1 MINSTSGENPPE
13 FHVKQENYDAAK
25 IKVLKGLE
33 AVRKRPGMYIGDTD
47 DGSGLHHLVFE
58 LVDNSVDEA
67 LAGFCSEIKLTVG
80 SDGSITVEDDGRGI
94 PVDYHEEGGASAA
107 EVIMTVLH
115 AGGKFDENSYKISGG
130 LHGVGLSVVN
140 ALSDTLVLEV
150 FRDGAAYRQE
160 YSKGKPLTELRKEGE
175 AAKKSGTK
183 IKFYPDKGIFSDVS
197 FDPSV
202 LTKRCQE
209 LAYLNAGIKIFVLD
223 EALGKESVFHYE
235 GGLTSFVNGLNSSKQ
250 AMSSVL
256 FFEEQ
261 IRESF
266 SLSVAMQWVSGY
278 SELVKCY
285 TNNIP
290 QSDGGTHLS
299 GFRGGLTRALN
310 AQIEESLSLKQ
321 EERKSIIGEDM
332 REGLTAV
339 VLVKMHDPKFSSQ
352 TKEKLVSSEVKS
364 ALEGALS
371 QRLKDFFA
379 ENPAECKNILAK
391 VVAAARARIA
401 ARKARE
407 MTRRKSVFD
416 GAGLPGKLADCQE
429 KNPAKSEL
437 FLVEGESAGGSAK
450 QARSRVFQAVL
461 PMRGKILNVEK
472 SQIDRVF
479 SSQEISNLITA
490 MGCGVGAEEF
500 DISRTRYHRLII
512 MTDAD
517 VDGSHIRTLLLT
529 FLFRHLPE
537 LIRVGYVYI
546 AQPPLYKVKK
556 GKVEQYLMDESQFD
570 EFLLNQSLRD
580 NKLFVGDEERVDPDK
595 VMSAYKS
602 INKCISAL
610 RGSLSF
616 HYPPEFISFLLS
628 LETVAAL
635 ANSSEGERFAQ
646 MLPLLEENIAVAE
659 NFSVSTQDRDGGRA
673 IEIKQKNG
681 EDSWRVFD
689 SLLTSSHFSQLF
701 DFWVRERALLA
712 AKISLTK
719 GEKAILKDATFPEVL
734 RELLSE
740 GERSISVQRYKGLG
754 EMNPDQLWETS
765 MDPDK
770 RTLYKVNIEDAE
782 AADGLFS
789 LLMGEEVE
797 PRRAFINQ
805 NALNVINLDL

>member
-1 MINSTSGENPPE
+1 MESSKPPE
-13 FHVKQENYDAAK
+13 FHVKQENYGADK

-80 SDGSITVEDDGRGI
+80 SDGSITVEDNGRGI

-140 ALSDTLVLEV
+140 ALSDSLLLEI
-150 FRDGAAYRQE
+150 FRDGNAYRQG
-160 YSKGKPLTELRKEGE
+160 YSKGKPITDLENVGSS
-175 AAKKSGTK
+175 KKPSGTR
-183 IKFYPDKGIFSDVS
+183 IKFYPDKEIFSDVS
-197 FDPSV
+197 FDSAV
-202 LTKRCQE
+202 LVKRCQE
-209 LAYLNAGIKIFVLD
+209 LAYLNAGIKILVLD

-250 AMSSVL
+250 TMSGVL

-261 IRESF
+261 IRDSF
-266 SLSVAMQWVSGY
+266 YINVALQWVNGY

-290 QSDGGTHLS
+290 QSDGGTHLT
-299 GFRGGLTRALN
+299 GFRGGLTRAIN
-310 AQIEESLSLKQ
+310 AQIEESLSLKL
-321 EERKSIIGEDM
+321 EERKSIIGDDM

-339 VLVKMHDPKFSSQ
+339 ILVKMHDPKFSSQ

-364 ALEGALS
+364 ALENILH
-371 QRLKDFFA
+371 QKLREFFA
-379 ENPAECKNILAK
+379 ENPTDCKNILAK

-407 MTRRKSVFD
+407 MTRRKSAFD

-429 KNPAKSEL
+429 KDPAKSEL

-500 DISRTRYHRLII
+500 NISRTRYHRLII

-537 LIRVGYVYI
+537 LIRSGYVYI

-570 EFLLNQSLRD
+570 EFLLKQSLRE
-580 NKLFVGDEERVDPDK
+580 NNLFLEDGENVDSDK

-602 INKCISAL
+602 IDKSVSAL
-610 RGSLSF
+610 RSSLSF
-616 HYPPEFISFLLS
+616 HYPPEFLSFLLQ
-628 LETVAAL
+628 LETIATL
-635 ANSSEGERFAQ
+635 ANVREEERFDH
-646 MLPLLEENIAVAE
+646 MLSLLEDNSTMVE
-659 NFSVSTQDRDGGRA
+659 NFFVSKQNREEGQA
-673 IEIKQKNG
+673 IDIKQKNG
-681 EDSWRVFD
+681 EDSWVVFS
-689 SLLTSSHFSQLF
+689 SLLSSSHFVDLF
-701 DFWVRERALLA
+701 GLWAQEQRLLA
-712 AKISLTK
+712 ARINLIK
-719 GEKAILKDATFPEVL
+719 GDKLVLENANFPKVL
-734 RELLSE
+734 QVLLSD
-740 GERSISVQRYKGLG
+740 GERSITVQRYKGLG

>member
-1 MINSTSGENPPE
+1 MSDSLAPKTAE
-13 FHVKQENYDAAK
+13 FHVKQEAYDAGR

-67 LAGFCSEIKLTVG
+67 LAGFCTEIKLAVG
-80 SDGSITVEDDGRGI
+80 SDGSITVEDNGRGI

-115 AGGKFDENSYKISGG
+115 AGGKFDESSYKISGG

-140 ALSDTLVLEV
+140 ALSESLSLEI
-150 FRDGAAYRQE
+150 FRDGNAYKQG
-160 YSKGKPLTELRKEGE
+160 YSKGKPTTELEKVGS
-175 AAKKSGTK
+175 AIKQSGTR
-183 IKFYPDKGIFSDVS
+183 IKFYPDKEIFSSVS
-197 FDPSV
+197 FDSAV
-202 LTKRCQE
+202 LVKRCQE

-223 EALGKESVFHYE
+223 EALGKESSFYYE
-235 GGLTSFVNGLNSSKQ
+235 GGLASFVRGLNSSKQ

-261 IRESF
+261 IRDSF
-266 SLSVAMQWVSGY
+266 FVSVAMQWVSGY

-290 QSDGGTHLS
+290 QSDGGTHLT
-299 GFRGGLTRALN
+299 GFRGGLTRSLN
-310 AQIEESLSLKQ
+310 AQIEESLNLKL

-339 VLVKMHDPKFSSQ
+339 ILVKMHDPKFSSQ

-364 ALEGALS
+364 VLENVLH
-371 QRLKDFFA
+371 QRLREFFA
-379 ENPAECKNILAK
+379 ENPVECKNILAK
-391 VVAAARARIA
+391 VVAAARSRIA

-407 MTRRKSVFD
+407 MTRRKSAFD

-429 KNPAKSEL
+429 KDPAKSEL

-500 DISRTRYHRLII
+500 NISRTRYHRLII

-537 LIRVGYVYI
+537 LIRSGYVYI

-570 EFLLNQSLRD
+570 EFLLKQSLRE
-580 NKLFVGDEERVDPDK
+580 NNLFAEGGENIDTDK
-595 VMSAYKS
+595 VMFAYKS
-602 INKCISAL
+602 INKSVSAL
-610 RGSLSF
+610 RSSLSF
-616 HYPPEFISFLLS
+616 HYPPEFLSFLLQ
-628 LETVAAL
+628 LETIATL
-635 ANSSEGERFAQ
+635 AKVRAEERFEV
-646 MLPLLEENIAVAE
+646 MLSLLENNSTIAESFFVHGQTRE
-659 NFSVSTQDRDGGRA
+659 DGQA
-673 IEIKQKNG
+673 IDIKQKNG
-681 EDSWRVFD
+681 EDSWVVFS
-689 SLLTSSHFSQLF
+689 SLLSSSHFADLF
-701 DFWVRERALLA
+701 NLWAQEQALLA
-712 AKISLTK
+712 ARISLMK
-719 GEKAILKDATFPEVL
+719 GDKLVLEKSNFPKVL
-734 RELLSE
+734 QVLLSE
-740 GERSISVQRYKGLG
+740 GERSITVQRYKGLG